1 MGTNANSPFADHFAI
16 EASLAGRLGAAPQR
30 ACFEAASRRLSTRGG
45 GCWNR
50 EAARRREPSPP
61 LALRRPEGASKG
73 APARLPAPQRACF
86 EAASRRLSTRGGVLE
101 RRGGQAENRPHP
113 LALRR
118 PEGASKGAPASL
130 PAPQRACFEAAP
142 RRLSTRGG
150 VLERRGGQDENR
162 PTPRPEAPRRG
173 LEGRSRPLA
182 RASASVLR
190 GRSAAPQHEGWGCGT
205 ERRPRREPVPTPRP
219 EAPRRGLEG
228 RSRPP
233 ARASTSV
240 LRGRFAAPQHEG
252 WGVGMERRPGREPS
266 PPPSP

>member
-1 MGTNANSPFADHFAI
+1 ML
-16 EASLAGRLGAAPQR
+16 EQ
-30 ACFEAASRRLSTRGG
+30 RGG
-45 GCWNR
+45 QETR
-50 EAARRREPSPP
+50 TVPP

-73 APARLPAPQRACF
+73 APARLPPPQRACF

-173 LEGRSRPLA
+173 LEGRSPPACPRLGERASRPL
-182 RASASVLR
+182 RGASARGVGLR
-190 GRSAAPQHEGWGCGT
+190 NGEAAET
-205 ERRPRREPVPTPRP
+205 RTVPTPRP